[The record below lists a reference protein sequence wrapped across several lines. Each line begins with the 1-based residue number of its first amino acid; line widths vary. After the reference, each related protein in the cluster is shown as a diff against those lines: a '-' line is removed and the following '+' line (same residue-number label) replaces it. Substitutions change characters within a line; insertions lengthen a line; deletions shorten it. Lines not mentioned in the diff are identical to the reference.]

1 MSKLDQL
8 RPLASTPNLSTWLP
22 GLMVPVEHGQERP
35 AILIKLAF
43 FKNFVFK
50 VMITNWL
57 ILLELW
63 LACIYV
69 LSLVWALLSCCPM
82 LPCLNPTFH

>member
-35 AILIKLAF
+35 AILINLRFSRTLYLKL
-43 FKNFVFK
+43 
-50 VMITNWL
+50 
-57 ILLELW
+57 
-63 LACIYV
+63 
-69 LSLVWALLSCCPM
+69 
-82 LPCLNPTFH
+82 